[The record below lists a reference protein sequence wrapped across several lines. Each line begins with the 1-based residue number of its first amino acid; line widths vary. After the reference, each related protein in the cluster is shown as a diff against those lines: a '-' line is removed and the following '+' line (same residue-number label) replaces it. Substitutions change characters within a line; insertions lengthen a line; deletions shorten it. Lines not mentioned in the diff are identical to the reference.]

1 MPSLILASASPRR
14 RQLLH
19 EAGVAFTVLP
29 SNTTEEIRPEETPE
43 TYVLRVAR
51 EKAQDIAQRSPGSCW
66 VLGADT
72 IVALDGQILGKPKD
86 CDDGFRMLRF
96 LSGRT
101 HRVMTAFVL
110 IDETGTIHTS
120 QVVVSHVTFQVLLD
134 EQIRAY
140 LATGEPNDKAGAYA
154 VQGLGSALVARVEGS
169 YTNIVGLPIEEVLRV
184 LKAASFTLPEKTIS
198 S

>member
-1 MPSLILASASPRR
+1 SPRR

-29 SNTTEEIRPEETPE
+29 SNIAEDIRPGEIPE
-43 TYVLRVAR
+43 TYALRVAQ
-51 EKAQDIAQRSPGSCW
+51 EKAQDIAQRSPGSW

-86 CDDGFRMLRF
+86 FDDGFCMLRA

-110 IDETGTIHTS
+110 IDETGTLYTS
-120 QVVVSHVTFQVLLD
+120 QVVVSHVMFHLLSD
-134 EQIRAY
+134 EQIHAY

-154 VQGLGSALVARVEGS
+154 VQGLGSALVAQVEGS
-169 YTNIVGLPIEEVLRV
+169 YSNI
-184 LKAASFTLPEKTIS
+184 
-198 S
+198 

>member
-29 SNTTEEIRPEETPE
+29 SNITEEIRPGETPE
-43 TYVLRVAR
+43 TYALRVAR
-51 EKAQDIAQRSPGSCW
+51 EKAQDIAQRFPGSW

-72 IVALDGQILGKPKD
+72 IVAIDEQILGKPKD
-86 CDDGFRMLRF
+86 FDDGFRMLRS
-96 LSGRT
+96 LSGRA

-110 IDETGTIHTS
+110 IDEMGTMHTS
-120 QVVVSHVTFQVLLD
+120 QVVVSHVMFNVLSD
-134 EQIRAY
+134 EQIHAY

-169 YTNIVGLPIEEVLRV
+169 YSNIVGLPIEEVLRA
-184 LKAASFTLPEKTIS
+184 LKAVGFTLPEKTPS